1 MANTATQIETGTS
14 VYGRDG
20 EKIGEVAGTAD
31 SYFIIEKGFIF
42 TTDVYVPMSA
52 VSGVDGDGVRLS
64 LTKQEVENEDW
75 SSMPTETQAS
85 MTDQDTLERSEERLT
100 VDTQTQQAGTARVG
114 KHVEE
119 ARQSVDV
126 PLTRE
131 EVDVERRAVDR
142 TADGDAFRDESLE
155 VPVYEERVETG
166 KEARVVDE
174 LEIDKNPVTETRRV
188 EDTVRREEFD
198 VDTEGGRR
206 TCR

>member
-114 KHVEE
+114 
-119 ARQSVDV
+119 
-126 PLTRE
+126 
-131 EVDVERRAVDR
+131 RAS
-142 TADGDAFRDESLE
+142 AHLLNS
-155 VPVYEERVETG
+155 
-166 KEARVVDE
+166 
-174 LEIDKNPVTETRRV
+174 
-188 EDTVRREEFD
+188 
-198 VDTEGGRR
+198 
-206 TCR
+206 